1 MAKYLLVS
9 MESFQRTGDVP
20 DSIKKFLDKYPAPL
34 IGLDESSKI
43 KANSA
48 CKYEA
53 LSKRTQGILKLNETG
68 ERCIMTGT
76 FMSVSP
82 VNAYTQAK
90 FLNKDYFPEGIFA
103 FQNRHCVMYKV
114 PNSRGVRAVVTEE
127 IWAKVHKR
135 LNREAVK
142 GQEALRDAMDA
153 TSNYWSITDRD
164 QFWIMEHEEYTPF
177 KNIDRIY
184 AELGE
189 AAMIVRKEDV
199 LDMPPKVYVKRLL
212 EPTDEMARLYR
223 ALYNTGF
230 TDEVVAADT
239 MSLYHRYKDL
249 CNGYIPYADEFD
261 KDGKQIIKLRKQK
274 SNVKLD
280 ALLSDLE
287 EVDLLRTQ
295 GIVLSDR
302 TDFLHDAAKELEAR
316 GYRVAIYDG
325 TVKEVERERI
335 EKDFKARRIDLLC
348 LNQMSGAFGL
358 DWVQEADYEFYLSND
373 FSPERRSQAEDRVH
387 RGSQKRQKFIYDYC
401 IRGTIDERVKRALD
415 QGIDLI
421 RTAKTSKKIR
431 ELLMPTF

>member
-20 DSIKKFLDKYPAPL
+20 ESIKRFLEKYPKPL

-43 KANSA
+43 KTNKA
-48 CKYEA
+48 CKYED
-53 LSKRTQGILKLNETG
+53 LSKRTQGILKLNKTG

-90 FLNKDYFPEGIFA
+90 FLDESYFPEGIFA

-114 PNSRGVRAVVTEE
+114 PNSRGVRAVVTEA
-127 IWAKVHKR
+127 IWSQIHKR
-135 LNREAVK
+135 LNREAKK
-142 GQEALRDAMDA
+142 GDEQLRDAMDA
-153 TSNYWSITDRD
+153 VMNYWSISDRD
-164 QFWIMEHEEYTPF
+164 QFWIMEHKEYTPF
-177 KNIDRIY
+177 KNIERIY
-184 AELGE
+184 KELGE

-199 LDMPPKVYVKRLL
+199 LDMPEKIYVSRILD
-212 EPTDEMARLYR
+212 PSPEMSTLYR
-223 ALYNTGF
+223 ALYNNGF
-230 TDEVVAADT
+230 TDDVVAADT

-249 CNGYIPYADEFD
+249 CNGYVPYADGED
-261 KDGKQIIKLRKQK
+261 ANGKQIVKLRKQK
-274 SNVKLD
+274 TNVKHD

-287 EVDLLRTQ
+287 EIDFSRTQ

-302 TDFLHDAAKELEAR
+302 TDFLHDSAEMLKAK
-316 GYRVAIYDG
+316 GYTVAVYDG
-325 TVKEVERERI
+325 TVSEVVREKIER
-335 EKDFKARRIDLLC
+335 DFRAKKLQLLC

-373 FSPERRSQAEDRVH
+373 FSPERRSQAEDRIH
-387 RGSQKRQKFIYDYC
+387 RGSQKRQKFIYDYA
-401 IRGTIDERVKRALD
+401 IFGTIDERVKRALD

-421 RTAKTSKKIR
+421 RTAKTSKKLR